1 MTTTGHPHPERIVVG
16 IDGSLA
22 SRAAVR
28 WAVDHARPG
37 DKVILVHAWEASP
50 SMDDAELVEADDD
63 SAVRSFAH
71 HELARAQA
79 LPHDEAITL
88 SCEAVHGDARECLRR
103 HHGDL
108 LVVGARG
115 HSGLTGMLL
124 GSVSAH
130 LSHHCPVPLVIV
142 HYPGYP
148 ADPQAPR

>member
-1 MTTTGHPHPERIVVG
+1 MMSTGHHHSERIVVG
-16 IDGSLA
+16 VDGSLA

-37 DKVILVHAWEASP
+37 DKVILVHVWEASP
-50 SMDDAELVEADDD
+50 SMVDAGLVDSDDD
-63 SAVRSFAH
+63 TARSFVH

-79 LPHDEAITL
+79 LPHDEAITIA
-88 SCEAVHGDARECLRR
+88 CEAVHGDARECLRH

-115 HSGLTGMLL
+115 HGGLTGLLL

-130 LSHHCPVPLVIV
+130 LAHHCPVPLVIV
-142 HYPGYP
+142 PSPG
-148 ADPQAPR
+148 